1 VVVSFIGRGNR
12 APGEN
17 HRPAISR
24 CQTLSHNVV
33 SGTPRLSKIRTHNIS
48 GTDCIGRY
56 QSNNHTITTAPNVQ
70 VADIYIYIYIITAV
84 LKVETDIITSIT
96 VSPIGNEQKVYY
108 NKHNLFLLH
117 VLQENDLSLRQ
128 TRFDCSFFL

>member
-1 VVVSFIGRGNR
+1 MVEETRV
-12 APGEN
+12 PGEN
-17 HRPAISR
+17 HRPATSR

-33 SGTPRLSKIRTHNIS
+33 SGTPRLSKIRTHNVS

-56 QSNNHTITTAPNVQ
+56 QSNNHTITTAPNDQ
-70 VADIYIYIYIITAV
+70 VADIYIYIYIMAV
-84 LKVETDIITSIT
+84 LKVETDIITSIA

-108 NKHNLFLLH
+108 NKQNLFLLH

-128 TRFDCSFFL
+128 LDLTAVFFL

>member
-1 VVVSFIGRGNR
+1 MFKW
-12 APGEN
+12 
-17 HRPAISR
+17 
-24 CQTLSHNVV
+24 L
-33 SGTPRLSKIRTHNIS
+33 
-48 GTDCIGRY
+48 
-56 QSNNHTITTAPNVQ
+56 
-70 VADIYIYIYIITAV
+70 IYIITAV

-128 TRFDCSFFL
+128 TRFDCSFFFVITVNTTIATPKGNKTILKL